1 METHLNSSAPEPGSE
16 TGGTSPRSLSP
27 RSLASLGS
35 MPLGLRVFF
44 AAITQVATWAMQYMA
59 LRELAPEL
67 RESFAHLRATG
78 QWLPLAIAAGLA
90 GFTLAPLSAL
100 KALAIVKDIKLG
112 KKTDQ

>member
-1 METHLNSSAPEPGSE
+1 METHLNSSDPAQRDEID
-16 TGGTSPRSLSP
+16 GTSSRSLSP

-35 MPLGLRVFF
+35 MPLGLRVCF
-44 AAITQVATWAMQYMA
+44 AVVTQAATWAMQYLA

-90 GFTLAPLSAL
+90 AFTLAPLSAL
-100 KALAIVKDIKLG
+100 KALSIVKDLKLG
-112 KKTDQ
+112 RKTDQ